1 MMDIPKNEIE
11 FLNEK
16 ARELRCNI
24 ISMIHAA
31 KSGHPGGSLS
41 AADIMTVLYW
51 NELRVKPQDPKWP
64 ERDRVILSKGHTCPV
79 IYAALAM
86 KGFFDMSVLQTLR
99 KMGSI
104 LQGHPDM
111 KKVPG
116 LDMTSGSLGQG
127 LSVGVGMAIGA
138 KADRLDSRVYVILG
152 DGEIQEGQIWEAAM
166 SAAKYKL
173 DNLVAIVDVNNL
185 QVDGFCSD
193 IMSIEPADQKWE
205 AFGWETIR
213 IDGHDIRQILDAFAK
228 AKQVKGRPVCIIAE
242 TVKGKGVDYM
252 ENVCEW
258 HGMSPN
264 DEECQRALCQLKG
277 ENPK

>member
-1 MMDIPKNEIE
+1 MTFEDKLN
-11 FLNEK
+11 FLENK
-16 ARELRCNI
+16 AQEMRCHI
-24 ISMIHAA
+24 ISMIHVA
-31 KSGHPGGSLS
+31 KSGHPGGALS
-41 AADIMTVLYW
+41 ATDLVTALYFD
-51 NELRVKPQDPKWP
+51 EMDVRPTDPKWGG
-64 ERDRVILSKGHTCPV
+64 RDRIILSKGHTCPV

-86 KGFFDMSVLQTLR
+86 KGFFDLSVLQTLR

-138 KADRLDSRVYVILG
+138 KSDKLKSRVYIILG
-152 DGEIQEGQIWEAAM
+152 DGEIQEGQVWEAAM

-193 IMSIEPADQKWE
+193 IMPIEPIDKKWE
-205 AFGWETIR
+205 SFGWEVIK
-213 IDGHDIRQILDAFAK
+213 IDGHDMKQILAAFAK
-228 AKQVKGRPVCIIAE
+228 AREVTGKPVVIVAS

-252 ENVCEW
+252 ENICEW
-258 HGMSPN
+258 HGVAPN
-264 DEECQRALCQLKG
+264 DEQCTDALCQLKG
-277 ENPK
+277 VR

>member
-1 MMDIPKNEIE
+1 MDPRK
-11 FLNEK
+11 K
-16 ARELRCNI
+16 AIDALIQKAKELRCEI
-24 ISMIHAA
+24 ISMIHEA
-31 KSGHPGGSLS
+31 KSGHPGGALS
-41 AADIMTVLYW
+41 VADIMTVLYW
-51 NELRVKPQDPKWP
+51 HELRVRPEEPNWP
-64 ERDRVILSKGHTCPV
+64 NRDRVILSKGHTCPV

-86 KGFFDMSVLQTLR
+86 KGFYDMSVLATLR

-127 LSVGVGMAIGA
+127 LSVGVGMALGA
-138 KADRLDSRVYVILG
+138 KANKTDSRIYVILG

-185 QVDGFCSD
+185 QVDGYCSD
-193 IMSIEPADQKWE
+193 VMPVEPIDKKWE
-205 AFGWETIR
+205 SFGWMTLK
-213 IDGHDIRQILDAFAK
+213 IDGHSIEQILDAFAR
-228 AKQVKGRPVCIIAE
+228 AKRVVGKPVCIIAS

-258 HGMSPN
+258 HGMAPG
-264 DEECQRALCQLKG
+264 DEECERALCQIKG
-277 ENPK
+277 G

>member
-1 MMDIPKNEIE
+1 MDSQNKVVAM
-11 FLNEK
+11 LQEK
-16 ARELRCNI
+16 AREMRCNI
-24 ISMIHAA
+24 ISMIHTA
-31 KSGHPGGSLS
+31 KSGHPGGALS
-41 AADIMTVLYW
+41 ATDIMTVLYW
-51 NELRVKPQDPKWP
+51 DELNVRPDEPKWP
-64 ERDRVILSKGHTCPV
+64 QRDRVILSKGHTCPV

-86 KGFFDMSVLQTLR
+86 KGFFDISVLQTLR

-127 LSVGVGMAIGA
+127 LSIGVGMALGA
-138 KADRLDSRVYVILG
+138 KADQLKSRVYVLLG
-152 DGEIQEGQIWEAAM
+152 DGEIQEGQVWEAAM

-173 DNLVAIVDVNNL
+173 DNLVAIVDINNL

-193 IMSIEPADQKWE
+193 IMPVEPLDKKWE
-205 AFGWETIR
+205 AFGWEVIR
-213 IDGHDIRQILDAFAK
+213 IDGHDIPQILDAFANARK
-228 AKQVKGRPVCIIAE
+228 ISGRPVCILAT

-258 HGMSPN
+258 HGMAPS
-264 DEECQRALCQLKG
+264 DEQCDTALCQLKG
-277 ENPK
+277 AN